1 MSRTSRYSSPLHA
14 AARYVTQRLLLK
26 PVAWSSVTMS
36 VEGTERLKGLK
47 PPYVVVANH
56 SSHLDA
62 TAIVCA
68 IPWKVGG
75 NLATG
80 AAADYFFTKWHRK
93 VFTALLFNAFP
104 IERSGVRNKK
114 SVAATLLSE
123 NVPILLFPEGTR
135 SYTGAMAT
143 FKPGAAAL
151 SINQG
156 IPVVPVAV
164 VGAHEAMPRGRSWPK
179 PGRPPVRLVFGAPME
194 AEPGETPVAFSARL
208 AQAVRD
214 LFDPVADEM
223 GILRIDDRPPSV
235 KPGRSRDTLTPGSGA
250 DSSTDDN
257 GDAGD
262 SQSIENDDATHSGD
276 DQ

>member
-14 AARYVTQRLLLK
+14 AVRFVTQRLLLK
-26 PVAWSSVTMS
+26 PLAWSLVTMT

-62 TAIVCA
+62 TSIVCA
-68 IPWKVGG
+68 IPLTVGR

-80 AAADYFFTKWHRK
+80 AAADYFFTKVHRRI
-93 VFTALLFNAFP
+93 FTALLYNAFP
-104 IERSGVRNKK
+104 IERSGIRNRR

-123 NVPILLFPEGTR
+123 GVPILLFPEGTR
-135 SYTGAMAT
+135 SRTGAMVP

-151 SINQG
+151 SINQQV
-156 IPVVPVAV
+156 PVVPVAV

-179 PGRPPVRLVFGAPME
+179 PGRPPMRLVFGAPMA
-194 AEPGETPVAFSARL
+194 AEPGETPVAFSQRL

-214 LFDPVADEM
+214 LFDPAADEM
-223 GILRIDDRPPSV
+223 GIPRIDDRPPST
-235 KPGRSRDTLTPGSGA
+235 KPGAGPTSDQR
-250 DSSTDDN
+250 TDDN
-257 GDAGD
+257 AVNSTEAPTGDE
-262 SQSIENDDATHSGD
+262 Q
-276 DQ
+276 